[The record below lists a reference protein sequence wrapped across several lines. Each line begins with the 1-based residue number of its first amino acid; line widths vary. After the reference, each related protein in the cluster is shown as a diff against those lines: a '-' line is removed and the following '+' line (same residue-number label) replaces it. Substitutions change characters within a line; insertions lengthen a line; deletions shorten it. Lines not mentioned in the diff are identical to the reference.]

1 MLEAE
6 KVSIGISRLYPKP
19 AADKM
24 DPSAN
29 CQEDKQTKNWDK
41 KHWNLAKFQVIPGLF
56 VGNLAD
62 SKDLLQLEQNHIS
75 HIVSVYDNARRI
87 FKVKEYVYVKG
98 MMLSL

>member
-1 MLEAE
+1 MEFGKITGDSGAVCGGTWLTQRTCSTRPSFLLEMSE
-6 KVSIGISRLYPKP
+6 IIGQL
-19 AADKM
+19 
-24 DPSAN
+24 
-29 CQEDKQTKNWDK
+29 
-41 KHWNLAKFQVIPGLF
+41 QVIPGLF

>member
-1 MLEAE
+1 MWGTWPTQRTCSTRPSFLLEMSE
-6 KVSIGISRLYPKP
+6 IIGQL
-19 AADKM
+19 
-24 DPSAN
+24 
-29 CQEDKQTKNWDK
+29 
-41 KHWNLAKFQVIPGLF
+41 QVIPGLF

>member
-1 MLEAE
+1 MSEI
-6 KVSIGISRLYPKP
+6 IGQL
-19 AADKM
+19 
-24 DPSAN
+24 
-29 CQEDKQTKNWDK
+29 
-41 KHWNLAKFQVIPGLF
+41 QVIPGLF